1 LKYGS
6 KETTEFYEIYCDAL
20 MHICL
25 QKARLRFIIPIFNKK
40 GFSWLHSVTM
50 DHPVVMKIDTP
61 EFKALF
67 SPQLKT
73 LASVFKE
80 WGYELRIAGGA
91 VR

>member
-1 LKYGS
+1 MKYGS
-6 KETTEFYEIYCDAL
+6 KETTEIYCDTF
-20 MHICL
+20 MYVCL
-25 QKARLRFIIPIFNKK
+25 QQARLRFIIPFFNKK

-67 SPQLKT
+67 SHELKK
-73 LASVFKE
+73 LESLFNQY
-80 WGYELRIAGGA
+80 GYELRIAGGA